1 MTCNNCNIQY
11 VGETTTPLNERMNRH
26 RTAQSGCEH
35 VLNHLKETCVGA
47 TFSIQI
53 LENFSGSG
61 YVHKKVCPEARAK
74 RLKREDHWI
83 KTLRTIYPYGLNERT
98 RDNNNNIQIGS
109 LFPPLPRTGER
120 RNRTKHNRN
129 NRKQACSL
137 ENFFQQLNDL
147 INNNLK
153 QSFNTI
159 RIMLNNT
166 KKNILKQ
173 IAASI
178 LCKDPNIQYH
188 IDKEQWYYYISDI
201 IDTKLYKNKTKKK
214 NIREP
219 PKNICTVEFQN
230 KGLEFIR
237 LSSII
242 NHPGNLSYLPVQLQ
256 SKENAPVVTYKLGG
270 TIRNKIL
277 NYKETIESICIDE
290 DVSFVTDTDDC
301 QCSESQFL

>member
-61 YVHKKVCPEARAK
+61 YVHKKVCPGARAK
-74 RLKREDHWI
+74 RLKREDCWI

-120 RNRTKHNRN
+120 RNRSRHNRN

-137 ENFFQQLNDL
+137 EYFFQQLNDL

-159 RIMLNNT
+159 RIMLN
-166 KKNILKQ
+166 K
-173 IAASI
+173 
-178 LCKDPNIQYH
+178 H
-188 IDKEQWYYYISDI
+188 
-201 IDTKLYKNKTKKK
+201 
-214 NIREP
+214 
-219 PKNICTVEFQN
+219 
-230 KGLEFIR
+230 
-237 LSSII
+237 
-242 NHPGNLSYLPVQLQ
+242 
-256 SKENAPVVTYKLGG
+256 
-270 TIRNKIL
+270 
-277 NYKETIESICIDE
+277 
-290 DVSFVTDTDDC
+290 
-301 QCSESQFL
+301 